1 MARRSPIIPT
11 ELYDGYWRFAAERQG
26 IFFRRLSGAS
36 QPWTDDPVLGTY
48 KFTNVYRASD
58 RVSQYLIRRVIYRP
72 DLPSTTTEV
81 CFRILLFK
89 MFNKVDTWDLLENA
103 FGAVT
108 YEDYRFKA
116 YDKVLTDAMQM
127 GHRIYSAAYIMPP
140 GGRTFRRS
148 AKHQNHLLLL
158 ESMMRDEFPTRLVES
173 RTMRHGFDLLRGYPC
188 IGDFLAYQLITD
200 LNYSDLTDFSEG
212 EFVAPGP
219 GALDGIH
226 KCFSDLGG
234 LEEAEIIRRIADIQ
248 ESEFERLGLEFE
260 TLWGRRL
267 QLIDCQNLFC
277 EISKYA
283 RVAYPH
289 IGGSAGRTRIK
300 QKYKSGG
307 QPIDYWY
314 PPKWGINTRINSERA
329 VLTS

>member
-1 MARRSPIIPT
+1 MVRPSPTIPT
-11 ELYDGYWRFAAERQG
+11 EVYDSYWRFAAERQG

-48 KFTNVYRASD
+48 KFTNAYRASD

-72 DLPSTTTEV
+72 DLPSTTTEI
-81 CFRILLFK
+81 CFRVLLFK
-89 MFNKVDTWDLLENA
+89 MFNRIDTWELLETA
-103 FGAVT
+103 FGGVT
-108 YEDYRFKA
+108 YEDYTFEA
-116 YDKVLTDAMQM
+116 YDKVLTAAKQA
-127 GHRIYSAAYIMPP
+127 GRRIYSAAYIMPP
-140 GGRTFRRS
+140 GGKVFGHS

-158 ESMMRDEFPTRLVES
+158 ESMMQDEFPRRLVELP
-173 RTMRHGFDLLRGYPC
+173 TMGHGFELLRGYPC

-200 LNYSDLTDFSEG
+200 LNYSDLTDFSES

-226 KCFSDLGG
+226 KCFADLGG
-234 LEEAEIIRRIADIQ
+234 LEEAEIIRRTADVQ
-248 ESEFERLGLEFE
+248 EAEFERLGLEFE

-283 RVAYPH
+283 RVAHPN

-300 QKYKSGG
+300 QKYKFGG
-307 QPIDYWY
+307 LPIDYWY
-314 PPKWGINTRINSERA
+314 PPKWGINGRINTEASA
-329 VLTS
+329 VRS